1 MPAPLLVISA
11 TAPEARPVVDAL
23 MGVATP
29 FAWGPSWE
37 ARTPDGAA
45 VVCVTGVGKANTAAG
60 LALAIERWRP
70 QAVVQLGIGGAFAGS
85 FLSVGMVAVAAVE
98 LHLDT
103 GAGEGDAWQSMESLG
118 LPLLP
123 GPPPVYN
130 EMPTD
135 GALSERLAAPSR
147 APAVR
152 FGTSER
158 VTATLEA
165 AERLQRRF
173 DVAIES
179 MEGAAA
185 AQVCRA
191 LDVPFAELRG
201 VSNIVGER
209 DKRAWDVP
217 RAVRASTEALLA
229 ALPSLGAVA

>member
-11 TAPEARPVVDAL
+11 TAQEVRPFVDAL
-23 MGVATP
+23 TAVATP

-37 ARTPDGAA
+37 AQAPGGVA
-45 VVCVTGVGKANTAAG
+45 VVSVTGVGKANTAAG
-60 LALAIERWRP
+60 LALSIERWRP
-70 QAVVQLGIGGAFAGS
+70 RAVVQLGIGGAFAGS

-103 GAGEGDAWQSMESLG
+103 GAGEGEAWQSMASLD

-123 GPPPVYN
+123 GPPPLYN

-135 GALSERLAAPSR
+135 DALSERLAAPSG
-147 APAVR
+147 APALR

-158 VTATLEA
+158 VTATFEA

-173 DVAIES
+173 DVAVES

-209 DKRAWDVP
+209 DKRAWDIP